1 MGKVR
6 IVTDSTSDI
15 PAELKEGL
23 DITVVPLQ
31 VLFGEET
38 FLDSVTLTA
47 DQFYAKLK
55 TAQVQPTTSQ
65 PSPLDFS
72 QVYERLLTEDPGC
85 AIISIHLASVLS
97 GTHQSATIAK
107 SMLEQEGDIEIVD
120 SCSASY
126 GIGMQVVLAARMAKD
141 GKSKEEILDAIRE
154 LQQKTYIYFLVD
166 SLEWLRKGGRIGKAA
181 ALIGS
186 ILNIKPILSLDKS
199 TGSVIPA
206 DKARGTKKAIAR
218 IGEMLQDQFGNAPVA
233 VVIAGTDELDNA
245 DELEAKV
252 KAVLNVESV
261 TYTTV
266 GAVIGTHTGPGTS
279 AVFAYKV

>member
-1 MGKVR
+1 MSKVR

-38 FLDSVTLTA
+38 YLDAVTLTA

-55 TAQVQPTTSQ
+55 TSQVQPTTSQ

-72 QVYERLLTEDPGC
+72 EVYERLLTEEPGC
-85 AIISIHLASVLS
+85 SIISIHLASVLS

-120 SCSASY
+120 SCSASC
-126 GIGMQVVLAARMAKD
+126 GIGLQVMLAARMAKV
-141 GKSKEEILDAIRE
+141 GKSKEEILAAMKE
-154 LQQKTYIYFLVD
+154 LQQKTRIYFLVD

-186 ILNIKPILSLDKS
+186 ILNIKPILTLDKA
-199 TGSVIPA
+199 TGTVMPA
-206 DKARGTKKAIAR
+206 DKARGIKKAIAR
-218 IGEMLQDQFGNAPVA
+218 IGEMLQDQFGNDPVA
-233 VVIAGTDELDNA
+233 VTIAGTDELDNS

-252 KAVLNVESV
+252 REVLNVESI
-261 TYTTV
+261 TYATV

>member
-1 MGKVR
+1 MSKVR

-38 FLDSVTLTA
+38 YLDSVTLTA

-85 AIISIHLASVLS
+85 SIISIHLASVLS
-97 GTHQSATIAK
+97 GTHQSAIIAK
-107 SMLEQEGDIEIVD
+107 SMLEQEGDVEIVD

-126 GIGMQVVLAARMAKD
+126 GIGMQVMLAARMAKE
-141 GKSKEEILDAIRE
+141 GKPKEEILDAIKA

-199 TGSVIPA
+199 TGGVIPVE
-206 DKARGTKKAIAR
+206 KARGIKKAIGR
-218 IGEMLQDQFGNAPVA
+218 IGEMLQDQFGNDPVA

-245 DELEAKV
+245 DELEAKI